1 MSTQTNNSNQQ
12 KRITFA
18 DQLDQSSR
26 SSSPSNTFSSS
37 SARSS
42 TASSSSGT
50 TSPNQQLQPTEDDSI
65 SIFDSN
71 NKSSTQ
77 FPLPPI
83 TTTTSSSS
91 HQLSPIQETPM
102 PFSSSKAIVGTK
114 LYPTSRHR
122 TARKQC
128 IDKLQTFA
136 HSDLKDWKHIG
147 DRNNTQLYTQAT
159 EGSTLPIMRS
169 ETTFVGS
176 WTPEQICSVIQC
188 FGARKECKY

>member
-37 SARSS
+37 SSSARSS
-42 TASSSSGT
+42 SASSSSGT

-71 NKSSTQ
+71 SKASTQ
-77 FPLPPI
+77 FPLPP
-83 TTTTSSSS
+83 TTTTS

-102 PFSSSKAIVGTK
+102 PFSSSKAIAGTK
-114 LYPTSRHR
+114 LYPASRHR

>member
-71 NKSSTQ
+71 SKSSTQ
-77 FPLPPI
+77 FPLPP
-83 TTTTSSSS
+83 TTTTTS